1 MSDITFGAVK
11 SDGGYAWPSH
21 YSMGFSVN
29 GEPIPDCSEFSGKE
43 SDLDTM
49 GERDATGYL
58 HRNMVATKFP
68 LKLSYKNIPVEVADD
83 ICKKIRHDKFKF
95 TWYSLYH
102 GGMYT
107 MDAYVGDRDFEA
119 TWWPEGGVW
128 LVNLSFSVIE
138 Y

>member
-1 MSDITFGAVK
+1 MALTEYF
-11 SDGGYAWPSH
+11 PLR

-29 GEPIPDCSEFSGKE
+29 GEPLPDCSEFSGKE

-58 HRNMVATKFP
+58 HRKKVATKFP
-68 LKLSYKNIPVEVADD
+68 LKLSYKNIPTEVADD
-83 ICKKIRHDKFKF
+83 ICAKLRHDKFQF

-102 GGMYT
+102 GGLVT

-119 TWWPEGGVW
+119 VWWPENGTYY
-128 LVNLSFSVIE
+128 VNLSFSIIE

>member
-1 MSDITFGAVK
+1 MDVNGT
-11 SDGGYAWPSH
+11 GGLAQEYPPLK

-58 HRNMVATKFP
+58 HRKKVATKFP
-68 LKLSYKNIPVEVADD
+68 LKMAYKAIPIEVADD
-83 ICKKIRHDKFKF
+83 ICKLLRHDKFKF

-102 GGMYT
+102 GGLYT

-119 TWWPEGGVW
+119 VWWPEGGTY
-128 LVNLSFSVIE
+128 LVNLNFSVIE